1 MSDVEATTQTTG
13 AAADTESQFQSFWD
27 AGAFDST
34 DEPPREDAQAA
45 QTADDAPPADEP
57 RVGDDPPADDA
68 AKSAETAEEEAPQ
81 AQSLDELLASLK
93 IDPQSARALNV
104 PVKIDGV
111 EKLVP
116 LQDVLK
122 SYQLEGHVNNKSI
135 ELSNQK
141 VQFEQERDG
150 WRQAT
155 QQALQQHQQ
164 MGQLALQMLN
174 HDFSQVDWNTLRSQN
189 PGEFAALQ
197 AEYANR
203 QQQIAGFLQNVQAQQ
218 AQESQHQQQLLQQAI
233 AQERE
238 RLVQAVPEWQDQ
250 KAFTEA
256 QGKMVNYARSLG
268 FKDAELNQIYDHRYM
283 RILHDAA
290 RYQELQA
297 AKPQALK
304 QVRQAPAMAKPG
316 SRTDTNPAAAKR
328 QQVMDRLSRN
338 PRDQDAQAAAFEFF
352 AN

>member
-1 MSDVEATTQTTG
+1 MNDATATTQTG
-13 AAADTESQFQSFWD
+13 AAMDTESNFQSLWD
-27 AGAFDST
+27 SGAFDPNG
-34 DEPPREDAQAA
+34 EPPKEATQDSAPV
-45 QTADDAPPADEP
+45 DEAPPSDEP
-57 RVGDDPPADDA
+57 RLGDDPPAADPEHA
-68 AKSAETAEEEAPQ
+68 ATPEEESPQYESLDALLTSLKVDPQ
-81 AQSLDELLASLK
+81 A
-93 IDPQSARALNV
+93 ARTLNV

-135 ELSNQK
+135 ELSNQRN
-141 VQFEQERDG
+141 QFDQEREG

-174 HDFSQVDWNTLRSQN
+174 HDFAQVDWNALRNQN

-197 AEYANR
+197 AEYSNR
-203 QQQIAGFLQNVQAQQ
+203 QQKIQGFLQTVQAQQ
-218 AQESQHQQQLLQQAI
+218 AQEAQHQQQLLQQVI

-238 RLVQAVPEWQDQ
+238 RLTQIVPEWQDS
-250 KAFTEA
+250 KAFAEA

-304 QVRQAPAMAKPG
+304 QVRQAPPMAKPG
-316 SRTDTNPAAAKR
+316 SRTETNPNEARRQAAI
-328 QQVMDRLSRN
+328 DRFNRN
-338 PRDQDAQAAAFEFF
+338 PRDEDAQAGVFSLLTD
-352 AN
+352 